1 MQIIDAIT
9 EYIDELEITNT
20 SKETIRAYKNSLNIF
35 SRFIK
40 EDADVKKI
48 SASDIK
54 SFHQFN
60 KDRGL
65 KQKTL
70 NAYISALRGMFN
82 YLVDEHIIKTN
93 PAMAVKLQKA
103 KDKKTIEVFTND
115 EVRRLVDW
123 NKRSRKFLDVRDSLI
138 VSFLLETGCRNHEL
152 SYLKGADIHDGFV
165 YFKVTKNSKPRVVP
179 ISKLLEKQMRR
190 YNRIKTEYFTKLKKE
205 DSIEDFYILSKSGNR
220 MWQQN
225 IGQVVYRICKDCS
238 IPEHKAYPHNFRHTH
253 AVMMLKNTGNVHL
266 VSKLLGHCNLSI
278 TEEYLRGL
286 TQDDVIEMV
295 KGNSIL
301 ENLR

>member
-1 MQIIDAIT
+1 MQLIDAIT

-20 SKETIRAYKNSLNIF
+20 SKETIRSYKNSLNIF
-35 SRFIK
+35 SKFIK
-40 EDADVKKI
+40 KNTDVKKI
-48 SASDIK
+48 SISDIK

-60 KDRGL
+60 KERGL

-82 YLVDEHIIKTN
+82 YLIEEQIIKKN
-93 PAMAVKLQKA
+93 PAMSIKLERA
-103 KDKKTIEVFTND
+103 KDKKIIEVFTNE
-115 EVRRLVDW
+115 EVKRLVDW
-123 NKRSRKFLDVRDSLI
+123 NKRSRKFLDVRDNLI
-138 VSFLLETGCRNHEL
+138 ISFLLETGCRNHEL
-152 SYLKGADIHDGFV
+152 SYLKESDIHDGFV
-165 YFKVTKNSKPRVVP
+165 YFKVTKNSKPGVVP

-190 YNRIKTEYFTKLKKE
+190 YKRIKEEYFKKLKKE
-205 DSIEDFYILSKSGNR
+205 SIIEDFYILSKSGNR

-225 IGQVVYRICKDCS
+225 IGQVVNRVCKDCN
-238 IPEHKAYPHNFRHTH
+238 IPEQKAYPHNFRHTH

-286 TQDDVIEMV
+286 TKDDVIEMA
-295 KGNSIL
+295 KGSSIL
-301 ENLR
+301 ESLR

>member
-20 SKETIRAYKNSLNIF
+20 SKETIRAYKNSLSIF

-40 EDADVKKI
+40 EDIDVKKI

-70 NAYISALRGMFN
+70 NAYTSALRGMFN
-82 YLVDEHIIKTN
+82 YLIDEHIIKTN

-152 SYLKGADIHDGFV
+152 SYLKEADIHDGFI

-190 YNRIKTEYFTKLKKE
+190 YNRIKAEYFKKLKKE

-225 IGQVVYRICKDCS
+225 IGQVVNRICRDCN
-238 IPEHKAYPHNFRHTH
+238 ILEHKAYPHNFRHTH